1 MKTDNKTA
9 VFYNKLKKQLYDQ
22 TTWPSI
28 YLYKFIIP
36 SSLKKLAIIE
46 SVFNNTNA
54 IITTRE
60 SSKGTY
66 ISVSVKVNMESPEAV
81 IEKYIEVSKV
91 EGVIS
96 L

>member
-22 TTWPSI
+22 STWPSI

-54 IITTRE
+54 IISTRE

>member
-1 MKTDNKTA
+1 MRNEKDTA
-9 VFYNKLKKQLYDQ
+9 AFYKKLKKSLKNDTQ
-22 TTWPSI
+22 WPAL

-96 L
+96 F